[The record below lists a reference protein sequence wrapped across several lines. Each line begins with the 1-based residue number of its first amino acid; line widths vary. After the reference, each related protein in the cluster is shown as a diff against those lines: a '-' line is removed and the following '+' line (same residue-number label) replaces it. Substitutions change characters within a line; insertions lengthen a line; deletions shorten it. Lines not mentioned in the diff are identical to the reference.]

1 MNHFTSRRATAP
13 GLGAALP
20 ALAMAGLLAACGGPQ
35 TTPPEKQGL
44 AKNAPEWVTRGS
56 VVYNGSMFGV
66 GAVSGIKNPSH
77 ARTTADNRAR
87 KEISKIMET
96 YSASLMKDYAA
107 STTANGATSEEQ
119 RVEEAVK
126 TFSAQL
132 LTGVE
137 IVNHWVD
144 DRSGTIYA
152 QAELNFERAR
162 EVAAAKAKMGSSDV
176 GKWLDE
182 NGGQVLSDMEGEGGG
197 APAAE
202 PEPEPEADTPDEAPP
217 VASAPPPAA
226 PPPAAP
232 PVVAPAPAG
241 EGPAPK
247 TGPAP
252 AWKDGTCDARRYL
265 CGVGDGAERK
275 AADNDA
281 RAELARIF
289 SANIKAVSQSFDAA
303 AREISS
309 KTGEKWY
316 EVNAVAEY
324 SMVST
329 DRVVTMSQIVER
341 WFDGKG
347 RYWSLAVVDRAQAGR
362 ALRDRIQG
370 LDTDVG
376 NGVGA
381 AKAAQDQVARF
392 KALKRAVQA
401 HMEREALN
409 ADLRVIQ
416 ADGSGIPSPYRL
428 SDLLALL
435 DQAAA
440 ELKLGLALAGS
451 GSDRVRACLEE
462 ALTDK
467 GYQLEFNVDEDADDE
482 IDISGSFD
490 VLIKGQVKAENRGQI
505 AGSNVV
511 QTTLTLKLI
520 NAKTGKIVRTITG
533 SEKGTRNDIKSAAS
547 TSAFK
552 ICQKKVPEMVADI
565 DRYFGR

>member
-1 MNHFTSRRATAP
+1 
-13 GLGAALP
+13 
-20 ALAMAGLLAACGGPQ
+20 MAGLLAACGGPQ
-35 TTPPEKQGL
+35 HQPPEKQGL
-44 AKNAPEWVTRGS
+44 SKNAPEWVARGS
-56 VVYNGSMFGV
+56 VVQDGSMYGV
-66 GAVSGIKNPSH
+66 GAVAGIKNPSH
-77 ARTTADNRAR
+77 ARSTSANRAR
-87 KEISKIMET
+87 KEIAKIMET

-107 STTANGATSEEQ
+107 STSTGDLSNSSEEQ
-119 RVEEAVK
+119 HVEEVVK

-137 IVNHWVD
+137 IVNNWVD
-144 DRSGTIYA
+144 PASGTYYA
-152 QAELNFERAR
+152 LAELNFERAK
-162 EVAAAKAKMGSSDV
+162 EIASVKATMGSSDV

-182 NGGQVLSDMEGEGGG
+182 HGRDSLGNLEGDMKGNPP
-197 APAAE
+197 PAAE
-202 PEPEPEADTPDEAPP
+202 PAPVQPDEEEPPAEEPP
-217 VASAPPPAA
+217 VAVEPPPAPPPVA
-226 PPPAAP
+226 PPAA
-232 PVVAPAPAG
+232 A
-241 EGPAPK
+241 EDGPAPT

-252 AWKDGTCDARRYL
+252 AWKDGTCDINRFL

-281 RAELARIF
+281 RAEIARIF
-289 SANIKAVSQSFDAA
+289 RSNIKAVSQSFDAA

-309 KTGEKWY
+309 KTGERWY

-329 DRVVTMSQIVER
+329 DKVVTMSQIAAR
-341 WFDGKG
+341 WVDGNK
-347 RYWSLAVVDRAQAGR
+347 RYWSLAVIDRAQAGR

-370 LDTDVG
+370 LDQDVG
-376 NGVGA
+376 NGVNK
-381 AKAAQDQVARF
+381 AKAAEDKVARF
-392 KALKRAVQA
+392 KALKGAVRA
-401 HMEREALN
+401 HLEREALN

-435 DQAAA
+435 DEAAGD
-440 ELKLGLALAGS
+440 LKLGLALSGAGAE
-451 GSDRVRACLEE
+451 RVRACLEE

-467 GYQLEFNVDEDADDE
+467 GYQLAFNVDEDEDDE

-490 VLIKGQVKAENRGQI
+490 VLIKGTVKAENRGKI
-505 AGSNVV
+505 AGGNVV

-520 NAKTGKIVRTITG
+520 NAKTGKLVRTITG

-552 ICQKKVPEMVADI
+552 ICQKKVPSMVSDI

>member
-1 MNHFTSRRATAP
+1 M
-13 GLGAALP
+13 
-20 ALAMAGLLAACGGPQ
+20 
-35 TTPPEKQGL
+35 
-44 AKNAPEWVTRGS
+44 RGS
-56 VVYNGSMFGV
+56 VVQGGSLYGV
-66 GAVSGIKNPSH
+66 GMVAGIKNPSH
-77 ARTTADNRAR
+77 ARTTAGNRAR

-107 STTANGATSEEQ
+107 STSTGDMKNAAEEQ

-132 LTGVE
+132 QTGVE
-137 IVNHWVD
+137 IVDNWID
-144 DRSGTIYA
+144 DKNGTWFA
-152 QAELNFERAR
+152 LAELNFERAKEIA
-162 EVAAAKAKMGSSDV
+162 EVKKTMGESDV
-176 GKWLDE
+176 GKWLGD
-182 NGGQVLSDMEGEGGG
+182 NGGKVLGDLEGDMKDN
-197 APAAE
+197 PPPPPVAE
-202 PEPEPEADTPDEAPP
+202 PAPDEPDEEAPPPPAPP
-217 VASAPPPAA
+217 VA
-226 PPPAAP
+226 AP
-232 PVVAPAPAG
+232 PVQAPTAAEG
-241 EGPAPK
+241 GPAPK

-252 AWKDGTCDARRYL
+252 AWKDGTCDTRRFL

-275 AADNDA
+275 AADMDA
-281 RAELARIF
+281 RAEIARIF
-289 SANIKAVSQSFDAA
+289 TANIKAVSQSFDAA

-309 KTGEKWY
+309 KTGESWY

-329 DRVVTMSQIVER
+329 DKVVTMSQIAER
-341 WFDGKG
+341 WVDGKG
-347 RYWSLAVVDRAQAGR
+347 RFWSLAVIDRAQASR

-370 LDTDVG
+370 LDQDVG
-376 NGVGA
+376 GGVDK
-381 AKAAQDQVARF
+381 AKAAQDQVTRF

-401 HMEREALN
+401 HLEREALN

-416 ADGSGIPSPYRL
+416 ADGGGIPSPYRL

-435 DQAAA
+435 DAAAA
-440 ELKLGLALAGS
+440 ELKLGLALAGA
-451 GSDRVRACLEE
+451 GAERVRACLEQ

-467 GYQLEFNVDEDADDE
+467 GYQLEFNVDEDSEDE
-482 IDISGSFD
+482 IDISGDFD
-490 VLIKGQVKAENRGQI
+490 VLIKGQVRAESRGKI

-520 NAKTGKIVRTITG
+520 NAKTGKIVRTITD

-552 ICQKKVPEMVADI
+552 ICQKKVPSMVADI